1 MRSAYVEIFADPRA
15 DLPSAVGPAGSS
27 TTCPRLASRE
37 YCRPTVAGDMEI
49 TDSMGNASTKRN
61 GKERTKIERRR
72 QRVTESSDLFFI
84 LLFFLGDLVIG
95 MLWRRLGVGQLT
107 WILPE
112 GRGRSVHTCCT
123 ESQFLGGGRAGGH
136 QVAVARKVQIP
147 ATGGT

>member
-84 LLFFLGDLVIG
+84 LLFFWGSGYWHALEAIGGWPTHLDTARRSRALGSHL
-95 MLWRRLGVGQLT
+95 L
-107 WILPE
+107 
-112 GRGRSVHTCCT
+112 H
-123 ESQFLGGGRAGGH
+123 
-136 QVAVARKVQIP
+136 
-147 ATGGT
+147 